1 MSEFVF
7 DGLDTLV
14 IVFGLGFASGA
25 LVGFV
30 SWTIAKV
37 VQAFR
42 KFF

>member
-7 DGLDTLV
+7 DGLDALV
-14 IVFGLGFASGA
+14 TVFGLGFASGA
-25 LVGFV
+25 LIGFV
-30 SWTIAKV
+30 SWTVAKV